1 MKEIENEET
10 ESNVLAFP
18 ETDVYMEVSQLA
30 ARHHTTP
37 AVTYQD
43 IANEKYPANVV
54 FRLGRKILIHRKNLE
69 AFEANGGTAA
79 QTEEKRKAA

>member
-1 MKEIENEET
+1 MKEIESKET

-18 ETDVYMEVSQLA
+18 EADVYMEVTQLA

-43 IANEKYPANVV
+43 IANGKYPANVV
-54 FRLGRKILIHRKNLE
+54 LRLGRKILIHRKNLE
-69 AFEANGGTAA
+69 AFEANGGTA
-79 QTEEKRKAA
+79 QPEEKRKAA